1 MTSDHDIGGAVAR
14 LDRLFED
21 RLRLKRGDFD
31 ARAKR
36 ARGMLPRRL
45 RRDLA
50 ALLEARK
57 VAGHPKLAR
66 MLDGAS
72 LHAASSRLEAYIK
85 SVDIA
90 DRRRGRLLLLLSG
103 IMLNLLI
110 IFALVMAV
118 LLWRGLV

>member
-1 MTSDHDIGGAVAR
+1 M
-14 LDRLFED
+14 
-21 RLRLKRGDFD
+21 
-31 ARAKR
+31 
-36 ARGMLPRRL
+36 
-45 RRDLA
+45 
-50 ALLEARK
+50 LEARK

>member
-45 RRDLA
+45 RRDLS

-72 LHAASSRLEAYIK
+72 LHAASSRLEVTLDCWSFPVRESPRPPEAMRNNRP
-85 SVDIA
+85 A
-90 DRRRGRLLLLLSG
+90 ETCPCL
-103 IMLNLLI
+103 
-110 IFALVMAV
+110 AC
-118 LLWRGLV
+118 